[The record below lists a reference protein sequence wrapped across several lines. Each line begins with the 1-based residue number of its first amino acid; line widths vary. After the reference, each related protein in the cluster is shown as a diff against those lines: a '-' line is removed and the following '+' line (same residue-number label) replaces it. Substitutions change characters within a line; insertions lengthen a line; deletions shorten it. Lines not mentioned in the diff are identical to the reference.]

1 MTFEGDIECGIFFL
15 FMTDSKKKTYQNQF
29 FQNAKM
35 FLRQT
40 VSRQSEPRQNVSLPL
55 IRQSVSRQSRHDAK
69 VFHAKVFHMSKW

>member
-1 MTFEGDIECGIFFL
+1 MTFDGGGKR
-15 FMTDSKKKTYQNQF
+15 KKLIRIISTI

-69 VFHAKVFHMSKW
+69 VLHAKVFHMSK